1 MLLLLPQ
8 LCSARGRQALLSYAL
23 ILTLTGPAS
32 NALRNARVLADSLR
46 CGQVQCTVQSGTVRY
61 SQAPSTV
68 FKLVWTVLDL
78 LLFHSILKLLTFNS
92 VFFFLSLKFFT
103 AL

>member
-1 MLLLLPQ
+1 MPACLPAYRCFVLLLLPQ

-46 CGQVQCTVQSGTVRY
+46 CGQVQCTVQPGTVRR
-61 SQAPSTV
+61 QA
-68 FKLVWTVLDL
+68 
-78 LLFHSILKLLTFNS
+78 
-92 VFFFLSLKFFT
+92 LSSNLYGLCWICYYFIAF
-103 AL
+103 